1 MALIGEWLR
10 RLDYLLRRGHHER
23 QLRRE
28 MEAHRALLA
37 EPKAFGNTLRLRDE
51 AREAWGWAWLDDLV
65 HDLRYA
71 LRTLRRTPGFT
82 LTAVVTLALGIGVNI
97 GMFSVV
103 NTLLLRPLH
112 DTPGQVVSVYS
123 RSTTPSGEFR
133 GISYPN
139 YRDLRDGTTD
149 MFATLAAHTPV
160 LVGLDDG
167 RGTRRALASAVTAN
181 FFQVFDVAL
190 AQGRPFTSE
199 EERVGGG
206 ARLAIVSHRFREQ
219 LADANVLGRLVRI
232 NGEPFTVIG
241 VAPADFTTS
250 IPGPELWLP
259 LGAHDVFRPEDTSSA
274 PLSARHAHD
283 LGVVGRLRDGVSEET
298 ASPALATVA
307 RRLEQAFPAENQGYT
322 LQLSAPSR
330 LLFMPGPGS
339 GVMTA
344 ALTVLLMFMPAVVL
358 LVACLNL
365 VDLLLARGQ
374 ARRQEMAIRLSLGGR
389 RGRLTRQ
396 LASEGLILA
405 LAGAAVGLVLSRWA
419 TGAILASI
427 RPVIPIDMSLPA
439 FDFDW
444 RVLAGTAGFSIV
456 ATLIF
461 GAWPAWAIT
470 GRAVGS
476 DLKRQAGEEG
486 RQGIGSARIGNVLV
500 IGQVALSIL
509 LLASGGL
516 FLMSALSAATAN
528 PGFELDGRL
537 LVEVDPGLAGYNEA
551 RGRQVHQ
558 ALVER
563 LRSIPG
569 VAAVSIASR
578 VPFDT
583 GGDSRTVTPAGAIDA
598 PSTSVDAVFSAV
610 GRDFARSLGLPMLT
624 GRDFSDA
631 ELAPGSHE
639 PVAIVDDALAQQLWP
654 GESALGRLIQF
665 RDEETAESSRAMRVV
680 GTVPTLPHSL
690 GNEVPFPH
698 VYVPL
703 GQHYESAMT
712 LQLHVAAEDSER
724 AMLGTVARVIRAY
737 DERLPV
743 LRLETWND
751 HLATSIEMWIYRTG
765 ARVFSAF
772 AGIALLLA
780 VVGVYGVK
788 SYVVS
793 RRTREFG
800 IRIAAGAH
808 PRALLWQVMHEG
820 GRITAIGIGVGLL
833 LALGAGRLLQGLLYG
848 VDAVEPVVL
857 IAAPIVLFTASL
869 LASFIPALRATRVDP
884 TVALRSE

>member
-1 MALIGEWLR
+1 MARIGEWIR
-10 RLDYLLRRGHHER
+10 RLDYLLRRGHHEE

-37 EPKAFGNTLRLRDE
+37 EPNAFGNTLRLRDE
-51 AREAWGWAWLDDLV
+51 AREAWGWTWLDDLV

-112 DTPGQVVSVYS
+112 DTGQVVGVFS
-123 RSTTPSGEFR
+123 RSTTPSGAFR

-139 YRDLRDGTTD
+139 YRDLRDGTTGV
-149 MFATLAAHTPV
+149 FATLAAHTPV

-167 RGTRRALASAVTAN
+167 RGTRRALASTVTAN
-181 FFQVFDVAL
+181 FFQVYDVAL
-190 AQGRPFTSE
+190 AQGRPFTLE
-199 EERVGGG
+199 EEQPGGSARV
-206 ARLAIVSHRFREQ
+206 AIVSDRFREQ
-219 LADANVLGRLVRI
+219 LGGDPNVLGRVVQI

-241 VAPADFTTS
+241 VVPADFTVS

-259 LGAHDVFRPEDTSSA
+259 LGAHDVFRPEETSSA
-274 PLSARHAHD
+274 PFAARNAHE
-283 LGVVGRLRDGVSEET
+283 LGVVGRLHDSISEEA

-307 RRLEQAFPAENQGYT
+307 RRLEQAFPVENQGYT
-322 LQLSAPSR
+322 LQLSRPSR

-339 GVMTA
+339 SVITA
-344 ALTVLLMFMPAVVL
+344 SLTALLMLMPAVVL

-396 LASEGLILA
+396 LLSEGLILA

-419 TGAILASI
+419 TGAVLASI
-427 RPVIPIDMSLPA
+427 RPVIPIDVSLPA
-439 FDFDW
+439 FDLDW
-444 RVLAGTAGFSIV
+444 RVFAGTVGFSIV

-476 DLKRQAGEEG
+476 DLKRQTGEDG
-486 RQGIGSARIGNVLV
+486 RRRIGSVRIGNALV

-537 LVEVDPGLAGYNEA
+537 LVDVDPGLAGYTEA
-551 RGRQVHQ
+551 RGRQAHQ
-558 ALVER
+558 AVVER
-563 LRSIPG
+563 LRAVPG
-569 VAAVSIASR
+569 IEAVSITSR
-578 VPFDT
+578 VPFDG
-583 GGDSRTVTPAGAIDA
+583 GGDSRFVIPAGAVDA
-598 PSTSVDAVFSAV
+598 TSSAVDAVFTSV
-610 GRDFARSLGLPMLT
+610 GSDFARSLGLSMLT

-631 ELAPGSHE
+631 ELGPGSHE

-654 GESALGRLIQF
+654 GQSALGRLIQF
-665 RDEETAESSRAMRVV
+665 RDEETSERSRPMRVV
-680 GTVPTLPHSL
+680 GTLPTLPHSL
-690 GNEVPFPH
+690 GNAIPFPH

-712 LQLHVAAEDSER
+712 LQVHVADKNSEQ
-724 AMLGTVARVIRAY
+724 AMLGTVARVIRAF

-743 LRLETWND
+743 LRLETWNA
-751 HLATSIEMWIYRTG
+751 HLAASIEMWIYRAG

-820 GRITAIGIGVGLL
+820 SRITAVGIVFGLL
-833 LALGAGRLLQGLLYG
+833 LALGAGRLLQGLLHG

-857 IAAPIVLFTASL
+857 IAAPIVLFAASL
-869 LASFIPALRATRVDP
+869 LAAFFPALRATRVNP
-884 TVALRSE
+884 TVALRAE